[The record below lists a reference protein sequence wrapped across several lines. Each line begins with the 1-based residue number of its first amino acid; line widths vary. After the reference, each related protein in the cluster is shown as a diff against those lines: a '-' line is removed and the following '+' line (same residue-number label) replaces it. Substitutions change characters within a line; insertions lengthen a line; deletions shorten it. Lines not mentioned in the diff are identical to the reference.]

1 MRIFIGSSS
10 NENISSDYLEDCR
23 KLLEVVLKDN
33 DLVFGANK
41 NSLMGLCYDI
51 AKQNNRKVTGICP
64 EVYKDSLKD
73 LECDKEVITY
83 SIIDST
89 MKIYQNSD
97 AVIFLPG
104 GLGTMFEFFTANYC
118 KICKEFDKPVI
129 VYNSLV
135 YYDKLISFIE
145 DSYEKGFIREK
156 DRNHFV
162 VANTPEEVM
171 KYLKNGE

>member
-10 NENISSDYLEDCR
+10 NENISNEYLEDCR
-23 KLLEVVLKDN
+23 KLLEIVLKEN
-33 DLVFGANK
+33 DLVFGANSK
-41 NSLMGLCYDI
+41 SLMGLSYDI
-51 AKQNNRKVTGICP
+51 AKENKRKVTGICP

-118 KICKEFDKPVI
+118 KICRELDIPVI
-129 VYNSLV
+129 IYNSLG

-145 DSYEKGFIREK
+145 ESYEKGFIREEDK
-156 DRNHFV
+156 RHFV
-162 VANTPEEVM
+162 VANTPEEVIN
-171 KYLKNGE
+171 YLKKGE